1 MSSTHYAA
9 WLLSMTLAGALVVSP
24 ARRHVQAP
32 VLGSLAVRID
42 RFRNGRGHA
51 RAAVFDQPNGL
62 PDQEHALRGTA
73 VKPCASPV
81 R

>member
-24 ARRHVQAP
+24 ARHHVQAP

-42 RFRNGRGHA
+42 RFRNDRGHA

-62 PDQEHALRGTA
+62 PDQEHARRGTA